1 MMNGKDPTRPI
12 APAFVKPVPAAD
24 AVPKRK
30 GKQAPTGG
38 LMSHPVLYARLG
50 GKSGNR

>member
-1 MMNGKDPTRPI
+1 VIQGKDPTQPI
-12 APAFVKPVPAAD
+12 APAYVKPL
-24 AVPKRK
+24 PKLDIAK
-30 GKQAPTGG
+30 KKAPTGG